1 MNEEILDLNYKEDSN
16 ASVDMKAGPDYEYAT
31 FALTKS
37 NVIGGTDWDPTWQY
51 IILVSLLSNQ
61 HASGPGVVFEMRYED
76 DGEKLEN
83 SGVIPIPDGDGWH
96 NIMYRVRESDG
107 KVELYCDGELIHT
120 SVHSLTPLYS
130 GSAAVGLGNRLA
142 WHDNVKVFS
151 ENADFDQDGDV
162 DGTDLRLFNLHFAQA
177 AAPADLSKDN
187 QVDGLDVRFFGAN
200 LGKPF

>member
-1 MNEEILDLNYKEDSN
+1 VSNKEFGYEGINFN

-151 ENADFDQDGDV
+151 ENADFDLDGDV
-162 DGTDLRLFNLHFAQA
+162 DGTDLRLFSLHFAQA
-177 AAPADLSKDN
+177 AALADLSKDN
-187 QVDGLDVRFFGAN
+187 QVDELDVRFFGAN